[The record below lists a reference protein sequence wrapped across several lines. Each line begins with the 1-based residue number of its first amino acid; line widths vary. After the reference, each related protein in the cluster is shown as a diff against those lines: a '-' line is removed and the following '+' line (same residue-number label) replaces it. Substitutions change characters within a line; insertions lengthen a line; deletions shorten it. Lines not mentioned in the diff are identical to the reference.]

1 VGTSVNQKSPKTLS
15 WQAVHATYRNKDIPI
30 ARVTSEVWR
39 AATNQDRG
47 DLARLLSA
55 PIVAKV
61 GQLTLK
67 AKTPLELSRTTA
79 LEIVRSKSSSLASD
93 IARRAAIQSMSSTN
107 RMSAYNER
115 VFAEATSYLV
125 SRDFPGFV
133 GIGRAQTIAESISF
147 KAAVSKHVT
156 QLVRDAGLPSSFTA
170 RNWGKYVRNVVTTL
184 QGKTK

>member
-1 VGTSVNQKSPKTLS
+1 MGTSVNQRSPKTLS
-15 WQAVHATYRNKDIPI
+15 WQAVHAAYRNNEIPI

-47 DLARLLSA
+47 SLERLLAA

-61 GQLTLK
+61 GQLALK
-67 AKTPLELSRTTA
+67 AKDPLELSRATA
-79 LEIVRSKSSSLASD
+79 LEIVKSKSSSLASD
-93 IARRAAIQSMSSTN
+93 IARRAAIQSMSSSN

-115 VFAEATSYLV
+115 IFAEATSYLV

-133 GIGRAQTIAESISF
+133 GSGRAQTISESISF
-147 KAAVSKHVT
+147 KAEVAKHVA
-156 QLVRDAGLPSSFTA
+156 QLVRDAGLPSSFAA
-170 RNWGKYVRNVVTTL
+170 RGWGKYVRNIITTL